1 MCARSA
7 YATEVETLDRANV
20 LIPNSCFITEK
31 VKNWTLRNNIR
42 RIAIPVT
49 VDCGSDPRKAKA
61 TLLKVAQDNPNVMA
75 TPAPSVVFEDFGDN
89 FTFKLYVFYD
99 LNKDVGTDLRMAIL
113 DAFHEAGFRKMAYLS
128 NDSQPQSHQFGYL
141 EKPDSRAPHIVRSQD
156 VGASFGSRAI

>member
-42 RIAIPVT
+42 RLAIPVT

-61 TLLKVAQDNPNVMA
+61 ILLKVAQDNPNVMA

-128 NDSQPQSHQFGYL
+128 NDSQGR
-141 EKPDSRAPHIVRSQD
+141 ERAPRHNREFLGELNAV
-156 VGASFGSRAI
+156 